1 LKRELFLSQET
12 IQAKVGELA
21 QRISTDYAGKDPVM
35 VGILNGVVFFFT
47 DLVIA
52 MSIPSKMDF
61 MRAASY
67 GSGTTS
73 SGRIT
78 LTKDVEIPLAGKPV
92 IIVEDIVD
100 TGLTLNHIVALIKER
115 DPESV
120 KICALIDKLERR
132 EQEVVVDYCGFQ
144 VESGFLVGYG
154 LDHDEQY
161 RYLPDIY
168 VLK

>member
-1 LKRELFLSQET
+1 MQYFSHLPCFINATQKFQSVKKTLKRELFLSQET

-21 QRISTDYAGKDPVM
+21 QQISTDYAGKDPVL

-47 DLVIA
+47 DLIIA

-73 SGRIT
+73 SGHVK
-78 LTKDVEIPLAGKPV
+78 LTKDVEIPLAGKHV

-100 TGLTLNHIVALIKER
+100 TGLTLNRIVGIIKER

-120 KICALIDKLERR
+120 KICALIDKFILLFKIPFVNKSKERR
-132 EQEVVVDYCGFQ
+132 NF
-144 VESGFLVGYG
+144 
-154 LDHDEQY
+154 
-161 RYLPDIY
+161 
-168 VLK
+168 

>member
-1 LKRELFLSQET
+1 MKRELFLSQET

-21 QRISTDYAGKDPVM
+21 QQISTDYAGKDPVL

-47 DLVIA
+47 DLIIA

-61 MRAASY
+61 MRATSY

-73 SGRIT
+73 SGQVK

-100 TGLTLNHIVALIKER
+100 TGLTLNRIVEIIKER

-132 EQEVVVDYCGFQ
+132 EEEVSVDYCGFQ
-144 VESGFLVGYG
+144 VEEGFLVGYG

>member
-1 LKRELFLSQET
+1 MKRELFLSQET
-12 IQAKVGELA
+12 IQAKVRELA
-21 QRISTDYAGKDPVM
+21 QKISTDYAGRDPLL

-52 MSIPSKMDF
+52 MTIPCKMDF

-73 SGRIT
+73 SGHIT
-78 LTKDVEIPLAGKPV
+78 LTKDVEIPLAGKSV

-100 TGLTLNHIVALIKER
+100 TGLTLNHIADIIKER

-132 EQEVVVDYCGFQ
+132 EQEVAIDYCGFQ
-144 VESGFLVGYG
+144 VEEGFLVGYG
-154 LDHDEQY
+154 LDHNEQY